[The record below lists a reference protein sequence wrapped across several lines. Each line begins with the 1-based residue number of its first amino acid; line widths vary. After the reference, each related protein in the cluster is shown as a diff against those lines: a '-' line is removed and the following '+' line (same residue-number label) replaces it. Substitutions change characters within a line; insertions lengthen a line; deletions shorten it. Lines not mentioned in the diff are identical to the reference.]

1 MSIGRGVAAGVR
13 GAGVCERVPAAGP
26 IRGGSSPLGD
36 LFLFSVLGLG
46 VGLSSTGPVIRGRL
60 ALCVGSSSA
69 WAFSW
74 MVGAGATSLLVRSG

>member
-36 LFLFSVLGLG
+36 HFLLGFLGLG
-46 VGLSSTGPVIRGRL
+46 VVLSSTGPVIRGRL
-60 ALCVGSSSA
+60 TRCVGSSSGGT
-69 WAFSW
+69 FSW
-74 MVGAGATSLLVRSG
+74 MVGVGTASLWVRSG